1 MLLIAQE
8 TPAATEAVVSPVK
21 TPLLDLLNKE
31 TPAATPLEAILVPAT
46 PVATVPESTAPA
58 VIVSGMH
65 CNATYSFMHSFIVD
79 VRFAN
84 VRHAQS

>member
-46 PVATVPESTAPA
+46 PVATVPEGTAPA
-58 VIVSGMH
+58 VSVSGMH
-65 CNATYSFMHSFIVD
+65 CNVTCSFMHSFIVY
-79 VRFAN
+79 VCFAN
-84 VRHAQS
+84 VRYVQL

>member
-46 PVATVPESTAPA
+46 PVSTVPESTAPA
-58 VIVSGMH
+58 VIVSGVQ
-65 CNATYSFMHSFIVD
+65 CNVLIHAFIPCICVLP
-79 VRFAN
+79 
-84 VRHAQS
+84 